1 MRIIIEDYQY
11 KASDVSST
19 LRGLYD
25 LESADQKI
33 GVKMVGYFYNPE
45 IGDCVFIL
53 PKVLMNADDKAF
65 GHIEPEELIA
75 PESSER
81 LTNEERKFI
90 YSFAVWIY
98 RAIAVYNKLNP
109 RNGIV
114 KYKRIAQMGMGKRRV
129 SNTFLDILLELL
141 RFNRENADYLTFVL
155 KNQHSGQNKIN
166 WTRTIARTE
175 AFIRDEVPIYMDP
188 VNRKRQVNFDE
199 ELIIIFF
206 SILNYI
212 HEEYGFSVSIAF
224 GFELIKGKMFKR
236 WLDGYGVRRLR
247 QIKYK
252 YFSDKALKMWE
263 LCYAFFDNA
272 HKISIAA
279 DRREY
284 LIAQNFN
291 LVFEAMIDE
300 LIGDKNVPE
309 GLKEQEDGKM
319 VDHLYRYKDL
329 MEGNNDIYYIG
340 DSKYYKIGNQLG
352 REAVYKQY
360 TYARNVIQWNLNLF
374 LDNDAERVP
383 EPRIRDE
390 ETEGYNII
398 PNFFIMANVDETL
411 EYTKKLVAVGEGGGA
426 EKKPYKSRQF
436 ENRLFDRDT
445 LLVYCYNVNFLYV
458 LALYARNNASQ
469 KREWKKEVRDAFRKR
484 IQDELNRHYDFYAMR
499 ARQDVRAKDFI
510 EEHFKDING
519 KVYKPFDDEEIYSL
533 ALEHSGHSKEN
544 DELINTLEYYF
555 VVAECPL
562 GGNPANAIEEKS
574 KMDIAMV
581 AEGGLEAGRRH
592 VMLIGHSDNMEE
604 VMEKGQYRIR
614 LLKDD
619 KLYNP
624 NTHFMDVELLL
635 LHKAGKERRLFK
647 IEGSPEFKLGSEVKG
662 DPQSRGVYI
671 VYKLGKELR
680 IADYNISEVRIY
692 CKNRQ
697 ITLPQYVVI

>member
-65 GHIEPEELIA
+65 GHIEPEELIS

-81 LTNEERKFI
+81 LTNKEHKFI
-90 YSFAVWIY
+90 YGFAVWIY

-114 KYKRIAQMGMGKRRV
+114 KYKRIAQIGRGKRRV

-155 KNQHSGQNKIN
+155 KNLHSGKNKIN
-166 WTRTIARTE
+166 WTRTIVRSE
-175 AFIRDEVPIYMDP
+175 AFMRDGAPIYMNP

-212 HEEYGFSVSIAF
+212 HKEYGFSVSIPF
-224 GFELIKGKMFKR
+224 GFELIKCKMFKKWR
-236 WLDGYGVRRLR
+236 DGYGMKRLR

-272 HKISIAA
+272 HKISITA

-291 LVFEAMIDE
+291 IVFEAMIDE

-329 MEGNNDIYYIG
+329 MEGKRKIYYIG

-352 REAVYKQY
+352 KEAVYKQY

-374 LDNDAERVP
+374 LDNNKEERRR
-383 EPRIRDE
+383 EPQIRDE

-398 PNFFIMANVDETL
+398 PNFFIMANIDEDL
-411 EYTKKLVAVGEGGGA
+411 KYIKKLEPVGEGRGT
-426 EKKPYKSRQF
+426 EKEPYKSRQF

-458 LALYARNNASQ
+458 LALYARNNTSH
-469 KREWKKEVRDAFRKR
+469 KREWKKKVRETFRKR
-484 IQDELNRHYDFYAMR
+484 IQSELNQHYDFYAMR
-499 ARQDVRAKDFI
+499 ARPDVKAKDFI
-510 EEHFKDING
+510 EKHFKKING
-519 KVYKPFDDEEIYSL
+519 KVYKPFDDEDIYSL
-533 ALEHSGHSKEN
+533 ALEHSDHSKEN
-544 DELINTLEYYF
+544 DELIKTLKDYF

-562 GGNPANAIEEKS
+562 GEDPANAIKKKS
-574 KMDIAMV
+574 KIDFAMV
-581 AEGGLEAGRRH
+581 ADGGLEAG
-592 VMLIGHSDNMEE
+592 
-604 VMEKGQYRIR
+604 
-614 LLKDD
+614 
-619 KLYNP
+619 
-624 NTHFMDVELLL
+624 
-635 LHKAGKERRLFK
+635 
-647 IEGSPEFKLGSEVKG
+647 GSGRSPR
-662 DPQSRGVYI
+662 DRARNSR
-671 VYKLGKELR
+671 
-680 IADYNISEVRIY
+680 
-692 CKNRQ
+692 
-697 ITLPQYVVI
+697 

>member
-25 LESADQKI
+25 LESADQRI

-65 GHIEPEELIA
+65 GHIAPEDMIY

-90 YSFAVWIY
+90 YGFAVWIY
-98 RAIAVYNKLNP
+98 RAIAVYNKTNP

-114 KYKRIAQMGMGKRRV
+114 KYKRIAQMGRGKRRV

-141 RFNRENADYLTFVL
+141 RFNRENADYLTFVMKDL
-155 KNQHSGQNKIN
+155 HSGQNKIN
-166 WTRTIARTE
+166 WTRTIVRSE
-175 AFIRDEVPIYMDP
+175 AFIQDGVPIYMNP

-212 HEEYGFSVSIAF
+212 HEEYGFSVSIVF
-224 GFELIKGKMFKR
+224 GYELIKGKMFKR

-272 HKISIAA
+272 HKISIAT

-329 MEGNNDIYYIG
+329 MEGKSGIYYIG

-398 PNFFIMANVDETL
+398 PNFFIMANVDKDL
-411 EYTKKLVAVGEGGGA
+411 KYKKKLEPIGEGRGE

-469 KREWKKEVRDAFRKR
+469 KREWKKEVREAFRKR
-484 IQDELNRHYDFYAMR
+484 IQDELNHHYDFYAMR
-499 ARQDVRAKDFI
+499 AKPNVEAKDFI
-510 EEHFKDING
+510 EKHFKKIIG

-533 ALEHSGHSKEN
+533 ALEHSGHGKEN
-544 DELINTLEYYF
+544 DELINTLKDYF
-555 VVAECPL
+555 VVAECTL
-562 GGNPANAIEEKS
+562 GKDPANAIEEKS
-574 KMDIAMV
+574 KIDIAM
-581 AEGGLEAGRRH
+581 AAGGGLEARDALGIPTIRR
-592 VMLIGHSDNMEE
+592 
-604 VMEKGQYRIR
+604 K
-614 LLKDD
+614 
-619 KLYNP
+619 
-624 NTHFMDVELLL
+624 
-635 LHKAGKERRLFK
+635 
-647 IEGSPEFKLGSEVKG
+647 
-662 DPQSRGVYI
+662 
-671 VYKLGKELR
+671 
-680 IADYNISEVRIY
+680 
-692 CKNRQ
+692 
-697 ITLPQYVVI
+697 